1 MAIADLTEQT
11 LQQLVS
17 LAGRV
22 AVITGGKSGIGHAVC
37 KRFAEAGANIVL
49 ASTHEDKAK
58 QVAEGLKS
66 PQSKVIGMAVDV
78 RNSQMVEALA
88 DRAVQEFGRLDI
100 WVNDAG
106 IFPVKP
112 ALDVTDEE
120 WTQTIDTDLTG
131 TFYGARAAARRMQQ
145 LGNGGV
151 IINIASSLG
160 FRGVPNQAAYVAAK
174 WGVRGLTAAL
184 STELGKDN
192 IRVLAI
198 APGLTRSPGM
208 LKVMESVDQQT
219 GGSIGD
225 QFAATLPLQRLAE
238 PDDIARVVL
247 FAASDLAMFMT
258 GSTLLGDGGEVYGAG
273 ATAATS

>member
-1 MAIADLTEQT
+1 MTIANVSNQP
-11 LQQLVS
+11 LQQLFS

-22 AVITGGKSGIGHAVC
+22 AVVTGGSSGIGFATC
-37 KRFAEAGANIVL
+37 KRLAEAGAIVIL
-49 ASTHEDKAK
+49 AGTHEDKAQK
-58 QVAEGLKS
+58 AAAEITAMGGKA
-66 PQSKVIGMAVDV
+66 IATTVDV
-78 RNSQMVEALA
+78 RQSQTVEALA
-88 DRAVQEFGRLDI
+88 DRALNEFGRLDI
-100 WVNDAG
+100 WINDAG

-112 ALDVTDEE
+112 LMDVTDEE

-131 TFYGARAAARRMQQ
+131 TFYGCRAAARRMKQ

-151 IINIASSLG
+151 IINIASSLA

-208 LKVMESVDQQT
+208 LKVMEGVDRQT

-273 ATAATS
+273 ATAATT